1 MEKHTLEVLISYN
14 EIIERVKLLAE
25 TITKDFKGEE
35 LLVVGVLKGAWIFMA
50 DLVKY
55 IDLPMEISFV
65 SVSSYAGARTTSS
78 GVVRLLCDVDRP
90 VEKRNV
96 ILVEDIIDTGL
107 TINYLKKLFSVRN
120 PNSLKICS
128 LLDKPSRRL
137 ADINPD
143 YCGFTIPDEFVVGY
157 GLDYNGYYRNLKDIS
172 ILKING

>member
-1 MEKHTLEVLISYN
+1 MEKHTLEVLISYDQ
-14 EIIERVKLLAE
+14 IIERVKLLAE
-25 TITKDFKGEE
+25 TITKDFEGED

-65 SVSSYAGARTTSS
+65 SVSSYAGERTTSS

-107 TINYLKKLFSVRN
+107 TINYLKRLFSVRN

-143 YCGFTIPDEFVVGY
+143 YCGFSIPDKFVVGY

-172 ILKING
+172 ILKINA

>member
-1 MEKHTLEVLISYN
+1 MEKHTLEVLINYN
-14 EIIERVKLLAE
+14 EIIERVKLLGE

-50 DLVKY
+50 DLVRY
-55 IDLPMEISFV
+55 IDLSMEISFV
-65 SVSSYAGARTTSS
+65 SVSSYSGARTTSS

-107 TINYLKKLFSVRN
+107 TINYLKKLFSVRS
-120 PNSLKICS
+120 PNTLKICS

-137 ADINPD
+137 TDIVPD
-143 YCGFTIPDEFVVGY
+143 YCGFSIPDEFVVGY

-172 ILKING
+172 ILKIDK

>member
-1 MEKHTLEVLISYN
+1 MEKHTLEVLINYN
-14 EIIERVKLLAE
+14 EIIERVKLLGE

-50 DLVKY
+50 DLVRY
-55 IDLPMEISFV
+55 IDLSMEISFV
-65 SVSSYAGARTTSS
+65 SVSSYSGARTTSS

-107 TINYLKKLFSVRN
+107 TINYLKKLLSVRS
-120 PNSLKICS
+120 PNTLKICS
-128 LLDKPSRRL
+128 LLDKPWRRL
-137 ADINPD
+137 TDIVPD
-143 YCGFTIPDEFVVGY
+143 YCGFSIPDEFVVGY

-172 ILKING
+172 ILKIDK

>member
-1 MEKHTLEVLISYN
+1 MEKHTLEVLINYN
-14 EIIERVKLLAE
+14 EIIERVKLLGE

-50 DLVKY
+50 DLVRY
-55 IDLPMEISFV
+55 IDLSMEISFV
-65 SVSSYAGARTTSS
+65 SVSSYSGARTTSS

-107 TINYLKKLFSVRN
+107 TINYLKKLLSVRS
-120 PNSLKICS
+120 PNTLKICS

-137 ADINPD
+137 TDIVPD
-143 YCGFTIPDEFVVGY
+143 YCGFSIPDEFVVGY

-172 ILKING
+172 ILKIDK

>member
-1 MEKHTLEVLISYN
+1 MEKHNLEVLISYN
-14 EIIERVKLLAE
+14 EIIDRVKLIAE
-25 TITKDFKGEE
+25 TITNDFKGEE

-65 SVSSYAGARTTSS
+65 SVSSYSGARTTSS
-78 GVVRLLCDVDRP
+78 GIVRLICDVDRP
-90 VEKRNV
+90 VEKKNV

-107 TINYLKKLFSVRN
+107 TINYLRKLFSVRN
-120 PNSLKICS
+120 PSCLKICA

-157 GLDYNGYYRNLKDIS
+157 GLDYNGYYRNLRDIS
-172 ILKING
+172 VLKLNT

>member
-1 MEKHTLEVLISYN
+1 MEKGNLEVMISYS
-14 EIIERVKLLAE
+14 EIIERVKLLADS
-25 TITKDFKGEE
+25 INRDFAGEE

-55 IDLPMEISFV
+55 IDLPMEISFI
-65 SVSSYAGARTTSS
+65 SVSSYSGARTTSS

-90 VEKRNV
+90 VERKNV
-96 ILVEDIIDTGL
+96 IVVEDIIDTGL
-107 TINYLKKLFSVRN
+107 TINYLKKLLSVRN

-143 YCGFTIPDEFVVGY
+143 YCGFSIPDEFVVGY
-157 GLDYNGYYRNLKDIS
+157 GLDYNGYYRNLKDICK
-172 ILKING
+172 LKLSN